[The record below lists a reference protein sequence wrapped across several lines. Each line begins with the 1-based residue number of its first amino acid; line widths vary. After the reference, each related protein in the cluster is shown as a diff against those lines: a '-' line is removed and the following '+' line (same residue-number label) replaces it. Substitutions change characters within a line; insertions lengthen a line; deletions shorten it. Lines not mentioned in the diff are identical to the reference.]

1 MSISLVSKS
10 STDVQSQLMLKRRGI
25 VDRALSIQL
34 SVVFLLFCSFKTEF
48 NTKEK
53 EIQEDRKSFSAYS
66 LINHAGLQYVLAC

>member
-1 MSISLVSKS
+1 MGKS

-25 VDRALSIQL
+25 VDRALSEIQL